1 MSSMLE
7 QAIVDATALR
17 EAALKNAEQAIIE
30 KYAPQIKEAVESL
43 LEGNDSRIGVGSYV
57 RHMESNQIGKIRS
70 IDEDGVQVEGRN
82 GRVFLAEMDE
92 LEEADMLHEEEMGG
106 DAGASVATSAVP
118 SAPLASSPSSI
129 VDPNAQAELSMEFEF
144 DPSDF
149 EIDLNVVK
157 AAAQEDPTSAGEEPM
172 ATDDLLGDL
181 DLGGGDEGGEDLLGD
196 LGGDEEE
203 LTLQEMIEMVSD
215 ILAEEKEDEDT
226 EDEES
231 EEESEEELNEELHV
245 DLGEDKHGWITTN
258 KETRKY
264 DEELRLAREQGDIYK
279 EENEELKE
287 SLRLTNKD
295 TNNLLRVVEQLKAK
309 LDEAMVANARLVYA
323 NKTLSDA
330 SLNERQKSKI
340 VEAIAKATSVDEA
353 KVLHETLS
361 ATVGSSSK
369 SGPQS
374 LSESVNRR
382 SNLSAIMPRRKENV
396 VTESMSFADR
406 MKKLAGIN

>member
-57 RHMESNQIGKIRS
+57 RHMESNQIGKVRS
-70 IDEDGVQVEGRN
+70 IDEDGIQVEGRN

-106 DAGASVATSAVP
+106 DAGASVATSAMP
-118 SAPLASSPSSI
+118 SAPMASSPSNI

-149 EIDLNVVK
+149 EIDLDVVK
-157 AAAQEDPTSAGEEPM
+157 AAAQEDPTSAGEEPI

-181 DLGGGDEGGEDLLGD
+181 GGDEGGEDLLGD

-215 ILAEEKEDEDT
+215 ILKE

-231 EEESEEELNEELHV
+231 EEDSEESEDEEKEKLDEELHV
-245 DLGEDKHGWITTN
+245 DLGEDKHGWITTD
-258 KETRKY
+258 EGTRKY
-264 DEELRLAREQGDIYK
+264 DEELRLAREQGDMYK

-287 SLRLTNKD
+287 SLRQTNKD
-295 TNNLLRVVEQLKAK
+295 TNKILRVVEQLKAK
-309 LDEAMVANARLVYA
+309 LDEAMIANARLVYA

>member
-1 MSSMLE
+1 MLE

-149 EIDLNVVK
+149 EIDLDVVK

>member
-43 LEGNDSRIGVGSYV
+43 LETDSQPIGVGSYV
-57 RHMESNQIGKIRS
+57 RHTGLNQVGEVRQ
-70 IDEDGVQVEGRN
+70 IDEDGVQVVGTD
-82 GRVFLAEMDE
+82 GKVFLAEMDE
-92 LEEADMLHEEEMGG
+92 LEETQMLQEDEGG
-106 DAGASVATSAVP
+106 AAVATSAAP
-118 SAPLASSPSSI
+118 TAPIASAPQSV

-149 EIDLNVVK
+149 EIDLDQVK
-157 AAAQEDPTSAGEEPM
+157 AAAEVDPTSAGEQPEE
-172 ATDDLLGDL
+172 TEDLLGDL
-181 DLGGGDEGGEDLLGD
+181 DLGGGDEGEEDDILGA
-196 LGGDEEE
+196 LGGEEE
-203 LTLQEMIEMVSD
+203 LTLQEVVEMVSD
-215 ILAEEKEDEDT
+215 ILAEEKDDDEDT

-231 EEESEEELNEELHV
+231 EEEEKEKLDEELTV
-245 DLGEDKHGWITTN
+245 DTGEVKHGHIVTD
-258 KETRKY
+258 EGARQY
-264 DEELRLAREQGDIYK
+264 DQELRLAKEQCDSMK

-287 SLRLTNKD
+287 SLRETNKD
-295 TNNLLRVVEQLKAK
+295 ANKLLGVVEQLKDK
-309 LDEAMVANARLVYA
+309 LDEAMIANARLVYA

-330 SLNERQKSKI
+330 SLNERQKTKI

-353 KVLHETLS
+353 KTLHETLT
-361 ATVGSSSK
+361 ATVGPQTN
-369 SGPQS
+369 SGPKS

-396 VTESMSFADR
+396 VTESMSFAER

>member
-57 RHMESNQIGKIRS
+57 RHVESNQIGKVHS

-106 DAGASVATSAVP
+106 DAGASVATSAMP
-118 SAPLASSPSSI
+118 SAPMASSPSNI

-149 EIDLNVVK
+149 EIDLDTVK
-157 AAAQEDPTSAGEEPM
+157 AAAQEDPTSAGEQPEE
-172 ATDDLLGDL
+172 TEDLLGDL
-181 DLGGGDEGGEDLLGD
+181 DLGGGDDLLGD

-203 LTLQEMIEMVSD
+203 LTLQEMMEMVSD
-215 ILAEEKEDEDT
+215 ILKEEAEDS

-245 DLGEDKHGWITTN
+245 DLGEDKHGWITTD
-258 KETRKY
+258 EGTRKY
-264 DEELRLAREQGDIYK
+264 DEELRLAREQGDMYK

-287 SLRLTNKD
+287 SLRQTNKD
-295 TNNLLRVVEQLKAK
+295 TNKILRVVEQLKAK

-382 SNLSAIMPRRKENV
+382 SNLSAIMPRRKEPV